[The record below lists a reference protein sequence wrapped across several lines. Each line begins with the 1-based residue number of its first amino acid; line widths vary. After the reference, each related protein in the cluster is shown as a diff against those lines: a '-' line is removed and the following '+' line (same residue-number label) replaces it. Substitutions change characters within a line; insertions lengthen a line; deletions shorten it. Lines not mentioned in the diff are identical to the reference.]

1 MNTKQTHR
9 NQTNAAV
16 SIEDISQS
24 SKICPVSEQ
33 GLRDGA
39 AVVAYATRSCPHAP
53 WLVRQLRCP
62 RHPPS
67 LSSLSTLG
75 VCEVV
80 VEGQVGRV
88 VDTGVQRD
96 WVTVVAPEVVAWS
109 PARSCETVDVDPGEW
124 SSPGC
129 AACELVVSQ
138 GGEA

>member
-1 MNTKQTHR
+1 MNTKQTNR

-16 SIEDISQS
+16 SVEDISQS
-24 SKICPVSEQ
+24 SKNCQVSEQ

-39 AVVAYATRSCPHAP
+39 AVVAYAVRSCPHAP
-53 WLVRQLRCP
+53 WLVHQLRCP
-62 RHPPS
+62 QHPPS

-80 VEGQVGRV
+80 VEGRVGRV
-88 VDTGVQRD
+88 VDTGLQRD
-96 WVTVVAPEVVAWS
+96 WVTVVDPEVVAWS
-109 PARSCETVDVDPGEW
+109 PAHTRDAVSVESEEW

-129 AACELVVSQ
+129 SACELVAAE

>member
-1 MNTKQTHR
+1 MKPFKLAGQE
-9 NQTNAAV
+9 
-16 SIEDISQS
+16 SIGARTIEEISQ
-24 SKICPVSEQ
+24 KQQICPVSEQ

-39 AVVAYATRSCPHAP
+39 AVVAYAARSCPHAP
-53 WLVRQLRCP
+53 WLVHQLRSP

-80 VEGQVGRV
+80 VEGRVGRV
-88 VDTGVQRD
+88 VDTGLQRD

-109 PARSCETVDVDPGEW
+109 PAHSRETIDVEPGEW

-129 AACELVVSQ
+129 AACELVAEED
-138 GGEA
+138 GEA

>member
-1 MNTKQTHR
+1 MNESSSTSQEAIDT
-9 NQTNAAV
+9 QL
-16 SIEDISQS
+16 IEEISQNQH
-24 SKICPVSEQ
+24 ICPVSEQ

-39 AVVAYATRSCPHAP
+39 AVAAYATRSCPHAP
-53 WLVRQLRCP
+53 FVVRQLCCS

-67 LSSLSTLG
+67 LSFLSTLG

-80 VEGQVGRV
+80 LEGRVGRV
-88 VDTGVQRD
+88 LDQGLQCD

-109 PARSCETVDVDPGEW
+109 PAYTRDSFSAEPEEW

-129 AACELVVSQ
+129 SACELVAAE

>member
-1 MNTKQTHR
+1 MVNNTNIKQ
-9 NQTNAAV
+9 NCVGSEQTEE
-16 SIEDISQS
+16 IKQHLFDCQ
-24 SKICPVSEQ
+24 VSEQ

-39 AVVAYATRSCPHAP
+39 AVVAYAVRACPHAP
-53 WLVRQLRCP
+53 WLVHQLRCP

-80 VEGQVGRV
+80 VEGRVGRV
-88 VDTGVQRD
+88 VDTGLQRD
-96 WVTVVAPEVVAWS
+96 WVTVVDPEVVAWS
-109 PARSCETVDVDPGEW
+109 PAHTRDAVSVESEEW

-129 AACELVVSQ
+129 SACELVAAE

>member
-1 MNTKQTHR
+1 MVYNINIEENCVGDKRTEEIKQQLF
-9 NQTNAAV
+9 NCQ
-16 SIEDISQS
+16 
-24 SKICPVSEQ
+24 VSEQ

-39 AVVAYATRSCPHAP
+39 AVVAYAARSCPHAP
-53 WLVRQLRCP
+53 WLVHQLRSP

-80 VEGQVGRV
+80 VEGRVGRV
-88 VDTGVQRD
+88 VDQGLQRD

-109 PARSCETVDVDPGEW
+109 PAHSRESLRVDSGEW

-129 AACELVVSQ
+129 AACELVAAE